1 MFSEQQRKNGQQNQ
15 DKCKRILAFKFI
27 ACCPPPPNHST
38 ACLLHLLCH
47 ISGKHQINACG
58 LTRRVVHQ
66 DYSRQTQE
74 HPSFPF
80 QQQVYNQKHREE
92 ANKQKPHTI
101 SCFHFYL
108 FKKRLACVSN
118 NDFLLQQRLMFCCC
132 WPSLLL
138 THTEGIS
145 LQELLKLL
153 AVSLG
158 KRRIRH
164 YLSAVKTQNSNFL
177 FNSRK

>member
-1 MFSEQQRKNGQQNQ
+1 MFFEHQRNNCEQNQ
-15 DKCKRILAFKFI
+15 DTRVRE
-27 ACCPPPPNHST
+27 
-38 ACLLHLLCH
+38 HLPIVSNSCY
-47 ISGKHQINACG
+47 ISDKYHINACG
-58 LTRRVVHQ
+58 LARQAAHQ
-66 DYSRQTQE
+66 DYSRETQE

-80 QQQVYNQKHREE
+80 QQQVYNQKHGEE
-92 ANKQKPHTI
+92 TNKQKPHTI

-108 FKKRLACVSN
+108 LKKRLTCVSN
-118 NDFLLQQRLMFCCC
+118 NDFLLPRLMFYCC
-132 WPSLLL
+132 WPSSLLA
-138 THTEGIS
+138 HIEGIS
-145 LQELLKLL
+145 LQRFLKLL